1 MVGFVLPQ
9 KLLMLRIRE
18 LTGHLYLFLGEVFI
32 PVLCSFFNWVVS
44 LFIVELHSSLNI
56 LNIKSL
62 SDIWLINIFFLFV
75 GSLFTLLILYPLMY
89 KRFNF
94 SKVQFM
100 YFLSFVAS
108 TFSVLFKK
116 PLPIIMQIC
125 LYIFF

>member
-1 MVGFVLPQ
+1 
-9 KLLMLRIRE
+9 
-18 LTGHLYLFLGEVFI
+18 
-32 PVLCSFFNWVVS
+32 
-44 LFIVELHSSLNI
+44 
-56 LNIKSL
+56 
-62 SDIWLINIFFLFV
+62 
-75 GSLFTLLILYPLMY
+75 MY